1 MKKFWSIIMTM
12 LLATGLLAACG
23 QDDNNEPQTQDEQQT
38 EVQQETDE
46 LAAAFPATV
55 TDALGREV
63 TLEHAP
69 EKIIS
74 LTPSN
79 TEILFALNL
88 ENEVVGVNDIDD
100 YPPAVAEKERVGSME
115 YNVEKIVSLQPD
127 IVFAHE
133 SSMFAVEPALEQL
146 EAAGVTVFV
155 VKNAATFEETYM
167 TMEQIGTLTGKVE
180 EAEKM
185 VESIKTKLADIQAK
199 VEGQEEKSAF
209 VVVGM
214 TPDIYAVGQNTF
226 MDEMLKAINIKN
238 VVEADE
244 WPMYSPEDFVASNPS
259 TIIVTYAEDV
269 DAVLNNPAFAEM
281 DAVKNG
287 AVYTVDGSMTSRQ
300 GPRIADGVESI
311 AKAMY
316 PEIFK

>member
-1 MKKFWSIIMTM
+1 MTM

>member
-1 MKKFWSIIMTM
+1 M

-23 QDDNNEPQTQDEQQT
+23 QDDNKEPQTQGEQQT

-63 TLEHAP
+63 TLERAP

>member
-1 MKKFWSIIMTM
+1 M

-23 QDDNNEPQTQDEQQT
+23 QDDNNEPQTQGEQQT

-63 TLEHAP
+63 TLERAP

>member
-23 QDDNNEPQTQDEQQT
+23 QDDNNEPQTQGEQQT

-63 TLEHAP
+63 TLERAP

>member
-23 QDDNNEPQTQDEQQT
+23 QDDNKEPQTQDEQQT

>member
-23 QDDNNEPQTQDEQQT
+23 QDDNKEPQTQGEQQT

-63 TLEHAP
+63 TLERAP

>member
-1 MKKFWSIIMTM
+1 MKKFWSIFMAM

-23 QDDNNEPQTQDEQQT
+23 QDDKEPQIQGEPETQE
-38 EVQQETDE
+38 EVV
-46 LAAAFPATV
+46 AAFPV
-55 TDALGREV
+55 TIADALGKEI
-63 TLEHAP
+63 TLEKAP
-69 EKIIS
+69 EKIVS

-79 TEILFALNL
+79 TEILFGLNL
-88 ENEVVGVNDIDD
+88 ENEVVGVSDNDD
-100 YPPAVAEKERVGSME
+100 YPSEVAEKERIGGME
-115 YNVEKIVSLQPD
+115 FNVEKIISLQPD

-133 SSMFAVEPALEQL
+133 SSMYTLGPALEQF
-146 EAAGVTVFV
+146 ESAGVTVFV
-155 VKNAATFEETYM
+155 VKNAATFEETY
-167 TMEQIGTLTGKVE
+167 TSMEQIGKLTGKVE

-185 VESIKTKLADIQAK
+185 VESIKGKLAELQAK

-209 VVVGM
+209 VVVGT

-226 MDEMLKAINIKN
+226 MNAMLKTINVQN

-244 WPMYSPEDFVASNPS
+244 WPMYSAEDFVASNPS
-259 TIIVTYAEDV
+259 TIIVTYEDDV
-269 DAVLNNPAFAEM
+269 AAILNNPAFAEM

-311 AKAMY
+311 AKAIY
-316 PEIFK
+316 PELFN